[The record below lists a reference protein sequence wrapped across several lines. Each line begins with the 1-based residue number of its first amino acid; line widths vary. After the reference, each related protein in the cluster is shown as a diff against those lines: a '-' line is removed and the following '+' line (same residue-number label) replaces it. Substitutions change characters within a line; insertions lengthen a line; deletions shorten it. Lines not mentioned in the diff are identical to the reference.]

1 MQITNAQ
8 IFAHAHKLAKVMKA
22 HWPQDSY
29 RVCFAI
35 ALRDTY
41 AEIRDHFAA
50 IAAKAAEPEESA
62 ADLAAKRLARI
73 GGKRWTRDDK
83 DRVYFSGLNILRA
96 LGWTVHFYKTGN
108 LSSVQTPAGDYVSN
122 CEGRRILGRFDR
134 VYVDLADNSLHGLN
148 EKGDFY
154 SDFHKLVGET
164 LAAA

>member
-1 MQITNAQ
+1 MKPTNHE
-8 IFAHAHKLAKVMKA
+8 IFKFAHKLAKQMKA
-22 HWPQDSY
+22 KWPEDSY
-29 RVCFAI
+29 RVCFAL
-35 ALRDTY
+35 ALRETY
-41 AEIRDHFAA
+41 RQIEEHN
-50 IAAKAAEPEESA
+50 AKAAAKIEPEETA

-96 LGWTVHFYKTGN
+96 LGWIVTFYKTGN
-108 LSSVQTPAGDYVSN
+108 LSSIQNPAGDYVSN

-154 SDFHKLVGET
+154 GDFQKLVGET
-164 LAAA
+164 IAA